1 MLRIESRGLSKTSLT
16 LLNAPKG
23 VNLCFNKEIITQIL
37 NKNQE
42 TFKERIKNESL
53 VFIRAERDF

>member
-37 NKNQE
+37 NKSQGAL
-42 TFKERIKNESL
+42 KKG
-53 VFIRAERDF
+53 

>member
-1 MLRIESRGLSKTSLT
+1 MLRIESRGLSKTSLA

-37 NKNQE
+37 NKSQE
-42 TFKERIKNESL
+42 TFKERIKNESM
-53 VFIRAERDF
+53 VFI